1 MSLLVFGNERLKAAA
16 KAAALSGNGM
26 RVIVIEGPAGS
37 GKGTV
42 VKELR
47 AICPTMQVSVSATT
61 RQPREG
67 EQNGVQG
74 VEQHV
79 DGVQP
84 SDKRHHELER

>member
-1 MSLLVFGNERLKAAA
+1 MSKRGI
-16 KAAALSGNGM
+16 
-26 RVIVIEGPAGS
+26 VIVISGPSGS

-67 EQNGVQG
+67 EQNGVEYYFKTREEFE
-74 VEQHV
+74 VSSNAV
-79 DGVQP
+79 KSSNIP
-84 SDKRHHELER
+84 STTAITTAR